1 MAFSHSRN
9 RVRKL
14 RHVAALL
21 AAASSLIGVE
31 AYAQQAAQGSSD
43 QTAAPQSATDQPSGG
58 IQEIVVSARFRSE
71 TLQNTP
77 VAVSAVNA
85 SVIQNVVLTDVNSLQ
100 KLLPNVQ
107 LSRIN
112 YAGQAL
118 GASIRGI
125 SFADLEKTF
134 DPAIGVA
141 IDGVFLGTNTGANVD
156 FDDIES
162 IEVLRGPQGTLY
174 GRNTIGGTISIRHTK
189 PTGELGAKFLARYGS
204 FNSLD
209 LNGVINL
216 PKIADMFS
224 VKLFGLRRTSDSPT
238 TNRYTGKR
246 EPGRNMFNVGGTVL
260 AEFGDTTA
268 LATIGYIKDRSIF
281 ASAVNLTK
289 PNGIPFGIGGTIC
302 DYTMAVGLGDL
313 GCDTQGS
320 KRQAGEEFRL
330 ANTSI
335 PFKSFFEGWN
345 ASLEINSKLG
355 KFDLTAITG
364 FRSSN
369 DQLLEENTGT
379 PPVSYTGVPGAGV
392 PLFVASRDQRYK
404 QFSQEVRVHGDLT
417 DWMDIVAGVYYLH
430 TKYDIKP
437 FVFNGSNAGL
447 AYLAVPIFPPMA
459 APFFINAPIQSAT
472 AGQTLNSF
480 AIFGESIFK
489 LGSNVR
495 LTVGGRYTVETKDF
509 QITQSS
515 APSFSAAGKKT
526 FRDPTWRA
534 ILDWK
539 PNEDTL
545 IYASWSRGFRSG
557 GFNGRGTTAAAIG
570 PYNPETVDSFEAGIK
585 ASFADDKIHFN
596 PTVFWANYNNKQEEI
611 IRPALGGGT
620 ETIVQNAAKAR
631 VGGIELE
638 LVARPVP
645 DLNLRVSGAYLS
657 AKYKSFLVPNLAV
670 PGTLTDITSISN
682 FRRAPKY
689 TANIGGDYA
698 YRLNERNKI
707 LLSVNYSYL
716 GAFATSP
723 RKDLSGD
730 RRDTIAAHTIFDLS
744 LAYVHEDANSR
755 SLRIAGFARDL
766 FHSGNRLTN
775 TLDAGVFYFGAVS
788 PNRELGLE
796 ISFKY

>member
-1 MAFSHSRN
+1 MALNRSRN
-9 RVRKL
+9 RARNP
-14 RHVAALL
+14 RYIATLL
-21 AAASSLIGVE
+21 AATSSLISVE
-31 AYAQQAAQGSSD
+31 AFAQQAVQGSAG
-43 QTAAPQSATDQPSGG
+43 QVNTPQAAAEQPSSG
-58 IQEIVVSARFRSE
+58 IEEIVVSARFRSE

-77 VAVSAVNA
+77 VSVSAVNA
-85 SVIQNVVLTDVNSLQ
+85 SAIQNTVLTDVNSIQ

-224 VKLFGLRRTSDSPT
+224 VKLFGLRRTSDAPT

-268 LATIGYIKDRSIF
+268 LVTVGYIKDRSSF

-289 PNGIPFGIGGTIC
+289 ANGIPFGIGGTIC
-302 DYTMAVGLGDL
+302 DYTIAVGLGDL
-313 GCDTQGS
+313 GCDTQGA
-320 KRQAGEEFRL
+320 KRQAGEQFKL

-404 QFSQEVRVHGDLT
+404 QFSQEVRVRGDLT

-430 TKYDIKP
+430 TKYDIKQ

-495 LTVGGRYTVETKDF
+495 LTVGGRYTIETKDF

-534 ILDWK
+534 IIDWK
-539 PNEDTL
+539 PNDDTL
-545 IYASWSRGFRSG
+545 VYASWSRGFRSG

-596 PTVFWANYNNKQEEI
+596 PTIFWANYNNKQEEI
-611 IRPALGGGT
+611 IRPAIGGGT

-631 VGGIELE
+631 VSGIELE
-638 LVARPVP
+638 FLARPVP
-645 DLNLRVSGAYLS
+645 DLTFRASGAYLN

-670 PGTLTDITSISN
+670 PGTLSDIRALSN

-689 TANIGGDYA
+689 TASVGADYA
-698 YRLNERNKI
+698 YRFDDRNK
-707 LLSVNYSYL
+707 LMLSMNYSYL
-716 GAFATSP
+716 GAFTTSP
-723 RKDLSGD
+723 RIDLTGEK
-730 RRDTIAAHTIFDLS
+730 RDTIAAHTIFDLS
-744 LAYVHEDANSR
+744 LAYVHEDANAR

-775 TLDAGVFYFGAVS
+775 TLDAGVFFFGAVS
-788 PNRELGLE
+788 PNRELGIE
-796 ISFKY
+796 VSFKY